1 MTPGIDRR
9 EGFELFL
16 LQHPSDTRVRTFLES
31 QRLRQ
36 FSYKEVGATGGTLP
50 SGYQHD
56 HNRIRL
62 GQGPEIYEHTATA
75 LRNWKH
81 FDLGWVKLLPA
92 NAPIVVGSVVAVL
105 VHHLAFWSLNA
116 CRIVYVIEEEREVRK
131 FGFAYGTL
139 PDHAESGEERFTI
152 EWHSSDDSVWYDILA
167 FSRPNKAA
175 AKLGFPVTR
184 MLQRRFARDSL
195 AAMLSY
201 VTKREN

>member
-1 MTPGIDRR
+1 MFI
-9 EGFELFL
+9 LKK
-16 LQHPSDTRVRTFLES
+16 PSDAQIKTFIES
-31 QRLRQ
+31 QQLRE
-36 FSYKEVGATGGTLP
+36 FSYREVGATRAFLP
-50 SGYQHD
+50 SGFQVD

-62 GQGPEIYEHTATA
+62 GEGPEVYDHAITA
-75 LRNWKH
+75 LRMWKH
-81 FDLGWVKLLPA
+81 FDLGWVKLRPA
-92 NAPIVVGSVVAVL
+92 NAPIVVGSAVAVI

-116 CRIVYVIEEEREVRK
+116 CRIVYVIEEEADVKK

-195 AAMLSY
+195 AAML
-201 VTKREN
+201 KMK